1 MVMAT
6 LCAPAPPHKHVHT
19 RVHLHPFCTRVEP
32 TTKGPP
38 WGATLKAVP
47 LDVSDLALPVKYLAY
62 GMPLKGRQAAKTLGN
77 AAHKCTAT
85 VVHNAII
92 DQTDTSEPAAV
103 ADITVRYAT
112 QAGRS
117 RTKN

>member
-1 MVMAT
+1 M
-6 LCAPAPPHKHVHT
+6 
-19 RVHLHPFCTRVEP
+19 
-32 TTKGPP
+32 
-38 WGATLKAVP
+38 
-47 LDVSDLALPVKYLAY
+47 PVTYLAY
-62 GMPLKGRQAAKTLGN
+62 GMPLKTRQAAKTLGN

-92 DQTDTSEPAAV
+92 DQTGTSELPAAV
-103 ADITVRYAT
+103 ADIMVRYAT